1 MLKTPA
7 EKKASVLIVDDDPI
21 VLEAVGGILDRAGYQ
36 VTTRVQALGTSQWIA
51 QHQPDYILLDV
62 MMPALTGK
70 DLALLLAKNELS
82 IGIILHSSLS
92 GPELEKVLNET
103 KALGAIQKTG
113 DEKKFVAQFERLT
126 TSGRPPRADSGP
138 LSSPAAASSPSVPA
152 TARRSR

>member
-1 MLKTPA
+1 MQRTTA

-21 VLEAVGGILDRAGYQ
+21 VLEAVGGILDRAGYR

-51 QHQPDYILLDV
+51 QHRPDYILLDV

-92 GPELEKVLNET
+92 GPELDKVLNET

-113 DEKKFVAQFERLT
+113 DEKRFMAQFERLT
-126 TSGRPPRADSGP
+126 NTGRSIRAEPEPR
-138 LSSPAAASSPSVPA
+138 SSPTATLSVPA
-152 TARRSR
+152 SSRKAR